1 MVVDPGS
8 VLSSRYAIG
17 RCVGTGGTG
26 EVWQAR
32 DTVLGRDVALKV
44 MVGGSHERLAIEA
57 RAAAVVND
65 RNVVTVFDAEL
76 AGEDSYLVM
85 EYVEGVDLGQVLR
98 HHGKLPADV
107 VALLGRD
114 LARGLGAV
122 HRAEIVHRDVKPGN
136 VLLTSHGEVKLG
148 DLGIAR
154 SQDSPSAQLTNTGTI
169 VGTVDY
175 LAPEQLSDA
184 PATPSTDVYATGLL
198 LLESVTGRRPFGDGT
213 VAERAARRLTERPT
227 PPDGIDDA
235 LRTALV
241 AATKKQPDA
250 RPADGGALAELL
262 DAAIDDE
269 DRARQRLADLV
280 GSTPVETDEPP
291 TRTAGT
297 GGVDVPT
304 VVFTPEDAL
313 DVAG

>member
-8 VLSSRYAIG
+8 VLSSRYAVG
-17 RCVGTGGTG
+17 RRVGSGGTG

-57 RAAAVVND
+57 RAAANVND
-65 RNVVTVFDAEL
+65 SNVVTVYDAEL

-85 EYVEGVDLGQVLR
+85 EFVEGVDLGQVLR
-98 HHGKLPADV
+98 HHGDLPGDV

-122 HRAEIVHRDVKPGN
+122 HRAEIVHRDIKPGN
-136 VLLTSHGEVKLG
+136 VMLTAHGEVKLG

-175 LAPEQLSDA
+175 LAPEQLSDT
-184 PATPSTDVYATGLL
+184 PATPATDVYATGLL
-198 LLESVTGRRPFGDGT
+198 LLEAATGRRPFGDGT
-213 VAERAARRLTERPT
+213 VAERAARRLTERPA
-227 PPDGIDDA
+227 PPSDIDEA
-235 LRTALV
+235 LRKVLV
-241 AATKKQPDA
+241 AATEKDPEA
-250 RPADGGALAELL
+250 RPEHGCALAALL
-262 DAAIDDE
+262 DEAIQDE
-269 DRARQRLADLV
+269 DAARQRLADLV
-280 GSTPVETDEPP
+280 AATPFGDEPAP
-291 TRTAGT
+291 TRTTGT

-304 VVFTPEDAL
+304 IAFTPEDT
-313 DVAG
+313 VGGVG